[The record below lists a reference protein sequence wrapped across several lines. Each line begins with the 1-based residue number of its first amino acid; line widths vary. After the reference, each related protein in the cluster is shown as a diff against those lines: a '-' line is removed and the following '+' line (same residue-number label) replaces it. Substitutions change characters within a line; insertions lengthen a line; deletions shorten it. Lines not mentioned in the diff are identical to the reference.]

1 MVLDWMA
8 LLVTGGFVLTL
19 AAIVGMAYSVVG
31 TNSGAARR
39 LHRRLSP
46 SPDLP
51 DLAPRGDDVARLIAR
66 GLTPLARLATPDEGQ
81 VSELRGRLVQGG
93 FRAPWAAQVFFA
105 GKAILALAA
114 LAGFLWVNAV
124 RVRPIPMAMAWA
136 VAVAGI
142 GFFLPNLW
150 LVQRIRA
157 RKKAIERGLPD
168 ALDLMVTCV
177 EAGLGLDAAVQRVSS
192 EISLAHPIL
201 SEELTLAFLEVKAG
215 VRRTEAFRRL
225 ASRTGVQ
232 DLKTL
237 AATLNQ
243 TDMFG
248 TSVAKAL
255 RIQAEGMRVRR
266 MQKAEERAAMLSAKM
281 TVPLVVCFL
290 PTLLIVII
298 GPAMVNLM
306 EAFKKGMNP

>member
-8 LLVTGGFVLTL
+8 LLVTAGFVLTI
-19 AAIVGMAYSVVG
+19 AAMVGMAYSVVG

-39 LHRRLSP
+39 LQRRLSP

-51 DLAPRGDDVARLIAR
+51 DLAPRGDDVTRLVAR
-66 GLTPLARLATPDEGQ
+66 GLTPIARLATPGESQ
-81 VSELRGRLVQGG
+81 VSELRARLVQGG
-93 FRAPWAAQVFFA
+93 FRSDWATQIFFA
-105 GKAILALAA
+105 AKAILALGA
-114 LAGFLWVNAV
+114 LVGFLWVNAI
-124 RVRPIPMAMAWA
+124 RVRSIPMASAWA
-136 VAVAGI
+136 VVLAGL
-142 GFFLPNLW
+142 GFFLPNAW
-150 LVQRIRA
+150 LFQRIRA
-157 RKKAIERGLPD
+157 RKRSIERGLPD

-201 SEELTLAFLEVKAG
+201 SEELTLTFLEAKAG

-225 ASRTGVQ
+225 ANRTGLQ

-243 TDMFG
+243 TEMFG

-266 MQKAEERAAMLSAKM
+266 MQRAEERAAMLSAKM

-290 PTLLIVII
+290 PTLLVVII
-298 GPAMVNLM
+298 GPAWVNLV
-306 EAFKKGMNP
+306 EAFKKGVTQ

>member
-8 LLVTGGFVLTL
+8 LLVTGGFVLTI

-31 TNSGAARR
+31 TSSGAARR
-39 LHRRLSP
+39 LQRRLSP

-51 DLAPRGDDVARLIAR
+51 DLAPRGDEVARLIAR

-93 FRAPWAAQVFFA
+93 FRAAWAAQVFLA
-105 GKAILALAA
+105 AKALLAMAA

-124 RVRPIPMAMAWA
+124 RVRPIHMASAWA
-136 VAVAGI
+136 VALAALA
-142 GFFLPNLW
+142 FFLPNLW
-150 LVQRIRA
+150 LERRIRA

-201 SEELTLAFLEVKAG
+201 SGELTLTFLEVKAG

-225 ASRTGVQ
+225 ATRTGVQ

-290 PTLLIVII
+290 PTLLVVII

-306 EAFKKGMNP
+306 EAFKKGINP